1 METDL
6 TKLTPRDAY
15 ALLISVILPRP
26 IAWVSTVSADGRGNL
41 APFSFFQGVTANP
54 PTLLFVAANTREG
67 AKKDTLRN
75 IEATGEFTVNLV
87 PYSLAEAMNATSASL
102 PHGESEF
109 ERFGIRAAPAARVR
123 PPRVADSP
131 VSLECVHD
139 RIVTVGEGPLAG
151 NVIFGRILHAHVDDA
166 VLGADGRPDPVKL
179 DLIGRLGGEGYVRTR
194 ERFDLRR
201 PA

>member
-1 METDL
+1 MEIDL
-6 TKLTPRDAY
+6 GPLKPRDAY

-26 IAWVSTVSADGRGNL
+26 IAWVSTLSADGRGNL

-131 VSLECVHD
+131 VSLECVLD
-139 RIVTVGEGPLAG
+139 RIVSVGEGPLAG

-166 VLGADGRPDPVKL
+166 VLGADGRPDPAKL

>member
-109 ERFGIRAAPAARVR
+109 ERFGVRPAPSARVK

-131 VSLECVHD
+131 VSLECVLD
-139 RIVTVGEGPLAG
+139 RIVSVGEGPLAG

>member
-131 VSLECVHD
+131 VSLECVLD

-166 VLGADGRPDPVKL
+166 VLGADGRPDPAKL

>member
-6 TKLTPRDAY
+6 TTLKPRDAY

-26 IAWVSTVSADGRGNL
+26 IAWVSTLSSGGSGNL
-41 APFSFFQGVTANP
+41 APYSFFQGVTANP
-54 PTLLFVAANTREG
+54 PTLLFVVANTRDG

-87 PYSLAEAMNATSASL
+87 PFSLAEAMNATSASL

-109 ERFGIRAAPAARVR
+109 ERFGVRPAPSARVK

-131 VSLECVHD
+131 VSLECVLD

-151 NVIFGRILHAHVDDA
+151 NVIFGRILHAHIDDA

>member
-109 ERFGIRAAPAARVR
+109 ERFGIRAVPAARVR

-131 VSLECVHD
+131 VSLECVLD
-139 RIVTVGEGPLAG
+139 RIVSVGEGPLAG

>member
-109 ERFGIRAAPAARVR
+109 ERFGIRAVPAARVR

-131 VSLECVHD
+131 VSLECVLD

-166 VLGADGRPDPVKL
+166 VLGADGRPDPAKL

>member
-6 TKLTPRDAY
+6 TTLKPRDAY

-131 VSLECVHD
+131 VSLECVLD
-139 RIVTVGEGPLAG
+139 RIVSVGEGPLAG

-166 VLGADGRPDPVKL
+166 VLGADGRPDPAKL

>member
-1 METDL
+1 MEIDL
-6 TKLTPRDAY
+6 GPLKPRDAY

-26 IAWVSTVSADGRGNL
+26 IAWVSTLSADGCGNL

-109 ERFGIRAAPAARVR
+109 ERFGIRAVPAARVR

-131 VSLECVHD
+131 VSLECVLD
-139 RIVTVGEGPLAG
+139 RIVSVGEGPLAG

-166 VLGADGRPDPVKL
+166 VLGADGRPDPLKL